1 MYDQRVKI
9 EIEDCQTHL
18 VTTISFLVSPE
29 NLECMMLPIGEIL
42 REGKR
47 FAKQTNR
54 TGARTASC
62 SI

>member
-29 NLECMMLPIGEIL
+29 NLECMTLPIGEIL

-47 FAKQTNR
+47 FAQQTNLKK
-54 TGARTASC
+54 
-62 SI
+62 